1 MATPRY
7 DIFFA
12 RIIVNNNQ
20 PAKDHNVAIPRYD
33 TFFARIIVNSSQP
46 AKNHN
51 VGCVSLRYYSL
62 TLIEAVPRYVFS
74 PADCYLQ

>member
-1 MATPRY
+1 MVTLRYDLFFARIIVNNSQTATNHNVAIPRY

-12 RIIVNNNQ
+12 RIIVNNKQ
-20 PAKDHNVAIPRYD
+20 PATNR
-33 TFFARIIVNSSQP
+33 
-46 AKNHN
+46 N

-62 TLIEAVPRYVFS
+62 TLIEAVPRYDFS